1 VQEQLTLGEMPPKDA
16 KQLSVEQKRQLVS
29 WVRST
34 LNEIELAN
42 AGDPG
47 PVVLRRLRSARAT

>member
-1 VQEQLTLGEMPPKDA
+1 MPPKDA